1 MYQLLILVAMISIGV
16 ALLDQPSHW
25 DSNKVSYVE
34 KVKLFDS
41 RLSREVSNMEK
52 DSKKEHH
59 KVDRLDDGLRG
70 NIPIESL
77 IEGFRGL
84 L

>member
-1 MYQLLILVAMISIGV
+1 MYQLLILVAMIGVGV
-16 ALLDQPSHW
+16 AVLDQPSHW
-25 DSNKVSYVE
+25 DSNKVSYAE
-34 KVKLFDS
+34 KVKLYES
-41 RLSREVSNMEK
+41 RLSREVSNMKK
-52 DSKKEHH
+52 DTQEQHH